1 MLTDQDEFFA
11 MKKPSIDDTLDEQ
24 TIRQI
29 LSDKRRELELPIRGP
44 KGMINTDIA
53 QSVLWKAC

>member
-1 MLTDQDEFFA
+1 MKNNTLTDQDEFFA

-29 LSDKRRELELPIRGP
+29 LSDKRRELELPVR
-44 KGMINTDIA
+44 
-53 QSVLWKAC
+53 